1 VTPVDGEPQLLYL
14 EPDDEITSVI
24 RRLRGADAGRVIL
37 VAPGRSRATSSVVA
51 LRLLQR
57 AAAETGRSVALVADA
72 STRSLAG
79 EAGIAAFA
87 SVADATSPTPS
98 PAEPMTPT
106 RAPIH
111 VVRGAGGARLQ
122 PSKLIPATD
131 GMEETVAVHLPPPAK
146 AGSSRREGRRTPQL
160 PRWPWLVALLVVALA
175 AGAALLPGATVRITP
190 ATVAVG
196 PVSIPITVDV
206 AGRATGDLQA
216 TKPGTATGVR
226 PEQVPANGVVTFI
239 NWNTVAVEVPQGT
252 HVSVGG
258 TTAFVTLARIVVPR
272 GKFGAP
278 IEPGQ
283 QSVAVAAVVAGVG
296 GNVAA
301 GAIDTVDDAS
311 VRLFLRGF
319 PDNPNR
325 LVTNTDPTTGGLE
338 TSHPVIQ
345 QSDVDAVVAA
355 IEADLRSQL
364 DAALAGEPDRLY
376 AAASDSEA
384 AKIDIADDLVG
395 KEDQPTFELHGT
407 LTFDRAYGSRSEAE
421 ATASAAFLELPD
433 EVPPGTAIVADSIH
447 VDLVPASAAAD
458 RLDVTA
464 SVAAAAAATIDEAQ
478 LRDRIAGLTVGEA
491 KTELL
496 ALGEVEIDLWPGWV
510 DRVPRLT
517 FRIDVKQVV
526 QAPTQS
532 PEQSPTQTLS
542 P

>member
-1 VTPVDGEPQLLYL
+1 VDGEPQLLYL

-122 PSKLIPATD
+122 SSRPILATD

-146 AGSSRREGRRTPQL
+146 AGSSGPGRRRTPRL

-175 AGAALLPGATVRITP
+175 AGAALLPGATVRIAP

-206 AGRATGDLQA
+206 AGHATGDLQA

-226 PEQVPANGVVTFI
+226 PEQVPANGTVTFS

-272 GKFGAP
+272 GKYTGT
-278 IEPGQ
+278 IVPGEG
-283 QSVAVAAVVAGVG
+283 SVAVAAVVAGVG

-301 GAIDTVDDAS
+301 GAIDTIDDES

-345 QSDVDAVVAA
+345 QSDIDAVVAA

-364 DAALAGEPDRLY
+364 DAALAGESDKLY
-376 AAASDSEA
+376 AAASDSETP
-384 AKIDIADDLVG
+384 KIDIADDLVG
-395 KEDQPTFELHGT
+395 TEDRPTFELHGT
-407 LTFDRAYGSRSEAE
+407 LTFDRAYGSRSDAE

-433 EVPPGTAIVADSIH
+433 EVPAGTAIVADSIR
-447 VDLVPASAAAD
+447 VDLRPATPVGEQ
-458 RLDVTA
+458 LDISA
-464 SVAAAAAATIDEAQ
+464 SVTAAAAATIDEAQ
-478 LRDRIAGLTVGEA
+478 LRDRIAGMTVEEA
-491 KTELL
+491 RKELDP
-496 ALGEVEIDLWPGWV
+496 LGEISVDLWPGWV
-510 DRVPRLT
+510 DRLPRLT

-532 PEQSPTQTLS
+532 PGPSPTQTLS

>member
-1 VTPVDGEPQLLYL
+1 VSLVDGEPQLLYL

-79 EAGIAAFA
+79 EAGVAAFA

-98 PAEPMTPT
+98 PAESMTPT

-122 PSKLIPATD
+122 SSRPIAATD
-131 GMEETVAVHLPPPAK
+131 GMEETVAVHLPPPGK
-146 AGSSRREGRRTPQL
+146 PGSAGRGRLRAPRL

-175 AGAALLPGATVRITP
+175 AGAALLPGATVRIAP

-196 PVSIPITVDV
+196 PVSIPITVDM
-206 AGRATGDLQA
+206 AGHATGDLQA

-226 PEQVPANGVVTFI
+226 PEQVPANGTVTFS

-272 GKFGAP
+272 GKYTGT
-278 IEPGQ
+278 IVPGEA
-283 QSVAVAAVVAGVG
+283 SVAVAAVVAGVG

-301 GAIDTVDDAS
+301 GAIDTIDDES

-355 IEADLRSQL
+355 IEADLRLQL

-384 AKIDIADDLVG
+384 PKIDIADDLVG

-407 LTFDRAYGSRSEAE
+407 LTFDRAYGSRSDAE
-421 ATASAAFLELPD
+421 AAASAAFLELPD
-433 EVPPGTAIVADSIH
+433 EVPAGTAIVADSIH
-447 VDLVPASAAAD
+447 VDLGPA
-458 RLDVTA
+458 RPVGEQLDITA
-464 SVAAAAAATIDEAQ
+464 SVTAAAAAKIDDAQ
-478 LRDRIAGLTVGEA
+478 LRDRVAGLTVEEA
-491 KTELL
+491 KTELHS
-496 ALGEVEIDLWPGWV
+496 LGEVEIDLWPAWV
-510 DRVPRLT
+510 DRLPRLT
-517 FRIDVKQVV
+517 FRIEVKQVV
-526 QAPTQS
+526 QSPTQS
-532 PEQSPTQTLS
+532 PGASPTQTLS
-542 P
+542 L